1 MDETVLDIAQTAV
14 FVALKVGTPVMLVAL
29 GIGLVV
35 SFIQAITQIQEPTLT
50 FVPKAVGIMLTI
62 TLAMP
67 FMLGTLITFAEEMFV
82 RIGTGT

>member
-1 MDETVLDIAQTAV
+1 MDETVLDIARAAV
-14 FVALKVGTPVMLVAL
+14 FTCLKVGAPVMFVAL

-35 SFIQAITQIQEPTLT
+35 SFLQAITQIQEPTLT

-67 FMLGTLITFAEEMFV
+67 FMLGTLVAFAQELFM
-82 RIGTGT
+82 RIGTGA